1 MIGQG
6 QITEELAAQQEKD
19 IVFPYTL
26 PEALKE
32 GADFYLNISVR
43 TKAADGFLE
52 KGQEISYAQFAVDAK
67 KAAKAHK
74 FSGENVSI
82 VKNGNYYN
90 VSGKD
95 FKFNVNLQTGL
106 LEDYYYQEKLLMKQ
120 VPQQNIRRAIID
132 KDKASNA

>member
-1 MIGQG
+1 M
-6 QITEELAAQQEKD
+6 
-19 IVFPYTL
+19 
-26 PEALKE
+26 
-32 GADFYLNISVR
+32 
-43 TKAADGFLE
+43 E

-74 FSGENVSI
+74 FSSENVSI

-120 VPQQNIRRAIID
+120 GPQPNIGRAKLDNDNTSYADIM
-132 KDKASNA
+132 KNLTLAASPEVHGTQMAVM

>member
-1 MIGQG
+1 M
-6 QITEELAAQQEKD
+6 
-19 IVFPYTL
+19 
-26 PEALKE
+26 
-32 GADFYLNISVR
+32 
-43 TKAADGFLE
+43 
-52 KGQEISYAQFAVDAK
+52 DAK

-74 FSGENVSI
+74 FNGENVSI

-120 VPQQNIRRAIID
+120 GAGSRQSDVQNWIMITQAMLI
-132 KDKASNA
+132 S